1 MSDATGIYVNGTWRT
16 PATAESIEVTDA
28 STGETLATV
37 PSATDAEVRAAVDAA
52 ASAFASW
59 AATPVATRASLLAT
73 TAEALSARRAEL
85 ATTIAREVGM
95 PRRLSD
101 RIQVGLPVATFTD
114 AAARAAALTWT
125 ETVGNSTVRR
135 EPIGVVA
142 AITPWNYPL
151 HQAANKLAGAL
162 AAGCTVV
169 LKPSEVAPLSALAL
183 FEIFDSVGF
192 PAGVVNLVSGP
203 GPTTGEALVRDPRVA
218 MVSFTGSTRAGRRI
232 MELAAQDVKRVALE
246 LGGKSANVILPS
258 ADLER
263 AIPDALFK
271 CFLNSGQ
278 TCSALTRLLVPRSE
292 LERVEELV
300 RQGIPRFAPGP
311 ALSDTTLVG
320 PLASAAQRERVR
332 GYIRHGLDEGAR
344 LVCGGPDAPAGL
356 EQGFFVEPTVFSD
369 VRNDMV
375 IAREEIFGPVLCII
389 PYDTIDDAI
398 AIANDSDYGLA
409 GGVWGGTDEEALA
422 VATRLRTGQVEING
436 GAFNPGAPFG
446 GFKLSG
452 IGRELGRWG
461 IEEFLETQA
470 IQHPIRTVG

>member
-1 MSDATGIYVNGTWRT
+1 MI
-16 PATAESIEVTDA
+16 
-28 STGETLATV
+28 
-37 PSATDAEVRAAVDAA
+37 
-52 ASAFASW
+52 
-59 AATPVATRASLLAT
+59 AATTPMGS
-73 TAEALSARRAEL
+73 RRTVEL
-85 ATTIAREVGM
+85 
-95 PRRLSD
+95 
-101 RIQVGLPVATFTD
+101 
-114 AAARAAALTWT
+114 
-125 ETVGNSTVRR
+125 
-135 EPIGVVA
+135 
-142 AITPWNYPL
+142 
-151 HQAANKLAGAL
+151 
-162 AAGCTVV
+162 
-169 LKPSEVAPLSALAL
+169 PSEVAPLSAIAL
-183 FEIFDSVGF
+183 FEIFDAVGF

-232 MELAAQDVKRVALE
+232 MELAARDVKRVALE

-263 AIPDALFK
+263 AIPDALLK

-278 TCSALTRLLVPRSE
+278 TCSALTRLLVPRSQ
-292 LERVEELV
+292 LERVEEIV
-300 RQGIPRFAPGP
+300 RQEIPRFTPGP
-311 ALSDTTLVG
+311 ALSDTALLG

-332 GYIRHGLDEGAR
+332 GYIHRGLDEGAR
-344 LVCGGPDAPAGL
+344 LLCGGPETPEGL
-356 EQGFFVEPTVFSD
+356 DHGFFVQPTVFSD

-389 PYDTIDDAI
+389 PYDTTDDAV

-409 GGVWGGTDEEALA
+409 GGVWAGSDEEALA

-436 GAFNPGAPFG
+436 GAFNPAAPFG

-470 IQHPIRTVG
+470 IQHPVPPVG

>member
-16 PATAESIEVTDA
+16 PATAESIAVTDA

-52 ASAFASW
+52 TGAFAGW
-59 AATPVATRASLLAT
+59 AATPVAERASLLAA
-73 TAEALSARRAEL
+73 TAAALSARRHEI
-85 ATTIAREVGM
+85 ATMIAREVGM
-95 PRRLSD
+95 PHRLSN

-114 AAARAAALTWT
+114 AAARAASLTWS
-125 ETVGNSTVRR
+125 EKIGNSTVRR

-169 LKPSEVAPLSALAL
+169 LKPSEVAPLSAIAL
-183 FEIFDSVGF
+183 FEILDGVGF

-232 MELAAQDVKRVALE
+232 MELAARDVKRVALE

-258 ADLER
+258 ADFER

-278 TCSALTRLLVPRSE
+278 TCSALTRLLVPRSQ
-292 LERVEELV
+292 LERVEDLV
-300 RQGIPRFAPGP
+300 RQAIPRFAPGP
-311 ALSDTTLVG
+311 ALSDTALVG

-332 GYIRHGLDEGAR
+332 GYIQRGLEEGAR
-344 LVCGGPDAPAGL
+344 LVCGGLETPAGL
-356 EQGFFVEPTVFSD
+356 DQGFFVEPTVFSD

-389 PYDTIDDAI
+389 AYDTIDDAI
-398 AIANDSDYGLA
+398 ALANDSEYGLA
-409 GGVWGGTDEEALA
+409 GGVWAGSDEEALG

-436 GAFNPGAPFG
+436 GTFNPGAPFG

-470 IQHPIRTVG
+470 IQHPVTSVG

>member
-1 MSDATGIYVNGTWRT
+1 MSSATGIYVNGTWRT
-16 PATAESIEVTDA
+16 PATTESIAVTDA
-28 STGETLATV
+28 STGETLASV

-52 ASAFASW
+52 AGAFAGW
-59 AATPVATRASLLAT
+59 AATPVATRASLLTAT
-73 TAEALSARRAEL
+73 AAALSARRHEL

-95 PRRLSD
+95 PHRLSD

-114 AAARAAALTWT
+114 AAARVTTLTWT
-125 ETVGNSTVRR
+125 EKVGNSTVRR

-169 LKPSEVAPLSALAL
+169 LKPSEVAPLSAIAL
-183 FEIFDSVGF
+183 FEILDAVGF
-192 PAGVVNLVSGP
+192 PPGVVNLVSGP
-203 GPTTGEALVRDPRVA
+203 GSTTGEALVRDPRVA

-232 MELAAQDVKRVALE
+232 MELAARDVKRVALE

-278 TCSALTRLLVPRSE
+278 TCSALTRLVVPRSQ
-292 LERVEELV
+292 LERVEHLV
-300 RQGIPRFAPGP
+300 RQAIPRFAPGP
-311 ALSDTTLVG
+311 ALSDTALLG
-320 PLASAAQRERVR
+320 PLVSAAQRDRVR
-332 GYIRHGLDEGAR
+332 DYIRRGLDEGAR
-344 LVCGGPDAPAGL
+344 LLCGGLEAPSGL
-356 EQGFFVEPTVFSD
+356 DQGFFVQPTVFSD

-389 PYDTIDDAI
+389 AYDSIDEAI

-409 GGVWGGTDEEALA
+409 GGVWAGTDEEALN

-436 GAFNPGAPFG
+436 GTFNPGAPFG

-470 IQHPIRTVG
+470 IQHPVSSVG